1 LTKKKGKIRAV
12 IDTNL
17 FISGLFADQGNTYQL
32 QELWVSGAFELA
44 VSEDILKEIKN
55 TLLKPHL
62 RKIQFILNGEENEF
76 IELIRERAL
85 IVTQDLFQTD
95 RIKKDTSD
103 NKFLAC
109 ALESQADYIV
119 SGDNHLL
126 ELKHFHGMQIVDAK
140 TFVKKITAE

>member
-1 LTKKKGKIRAV
+1 MTKKKEKIRAV

-17 FISGLFADQGNTYQL
+17 FISGLFAGQGYTYQL

-44 VSEDILKEIKN
+44 ASEDILKEIKN

-62 RKIQFILNGEENEF
+62 RKKQLIFNGEENEF

-95 RIKKDTSD
+95 KIKKDLSD

-109 ALESQADYIV
+109 ALEAQADYIV

-126 ELKHFHGMQIVDAK
+126 EIKHFHGIQIVDAK
-140 TFVKKITAE
+140 TFVKKITGK